1 LAARRAQKHSLQYRC
16 IERIVLQKSTTVNV
30 TMCHRTITALAF
42 CFVIAAASH
51 RAHAE
56 APATPSFTV
65 AAMRVEPKPWE
76 KEHNLALLERYT
88 RAAAK
93 EGASLVVTC
102 EGFMDGYTSNP
113 KTRPDTSR
121 ERYRAIGEPLD
132 GPWLTRAKDLAR
144 ELKLYLSVGI
154 AERSGDERHNSVV
167 VISPAGEIVLHYSK
181 THCMDEPYNTPG
193 TSFPVAATDVGVLG
207 ALICYDRRFPEV
219 PRILALKGAN
229 ILLVPAYGRDGERNE
244 ALLRTRAWENSVWV
258 VYVRQNQA
266 LVINPSGKI
275 IARDKG
281 QGDELVLARIDLG
294 GEQGTGEIFERR
306 SPDIYRELLEIQTPA
321 KR

>member
-1 LAARRAQKHSLQYRC
+1 MA
-16 IERIVLQKSTTVNV
+16 
-30 TMCHRTITALAF
+30 ALAL
-42 CFVIAAASH
+42 CFMALDVVGPAW
-51 RAHAE
+51 AE
-56 APATPSFTV
+56 PPAEPSFIV
-65 AAMRVEPKPWE
+65 AAMRVEPKPWD
-76 KEHNLALLERYT
+76 KDHNFVLLDRYA
-88 RAAAK
+88 RDAAK

-113 KTRPDTSR
+113 KTRPDTNR

-132 GPWLTRAKDLAR
+132 GPWLTGVKELAR
-144 ELKLYLSVGI
+144 ELKLYISVGI
-154 AERSGDERHNSVV
+154 AERNGDDRHNSVV

-181 THCMDEPYNTPG
+181 THCMDEPFNTPG
-193 TSFPVAATDVGVLG
+193 SSFPVAATDVGVLG

-229 ILLVPAYGRDGERNE
+229 VLLVPAYGRDGERNE
-244 ALLRTRAWENSVWV
+244 ALLRTRAWENSVWL

-281 QGDELVLARIDLG
+281 HGDELVLARIELS
-294 GEQGTGEIFERR
+294 GEKGTGEIFERR
-306 SPDIYRELLEIQTPA
+306 ATEIYRELLEIQTPQ
-321 KR
+321 RP

>member
-1 LAARRAQKHSLQYRC
+1 MFDRFFATLMCCCVSAAGPHLMLAEH
-16 IERIVLQKSTTVNV
+16 
-30 TMCHRTITALAF
+30 
-42 CFVIAAASH
+42 
-51 RAHAE
+51 
-56 APATPSFTV
+56 PSKNSFLV
-65 AAMRVEPKPWE
+65 AAMRVEPKPWD
-76 KEHNLALLERYT
+76 KEHNLALLERYA
-88 RAAAK
+88 RDAAK
-93 EGASLVVTC
+93 GGASLVVTC

-113 KTRPDTSR
+113 KTRPDTTR

-132 GPWLTRAKDLAR
+132 GPWLTRVRDLAR

-154 AERSGDERHNSVV
+154 AEQSGDERHNSVV
-167 VISPAGEIVLHYSK
+167 VISPTGQSVLHYSK
-181 THCMDEPYNTPG
+181 THCLDEPFNTPG
-193 TSFPVAATDVGVLG
+193 DTFPVAATDLGVLG

-229 ILLVPAYGRDGERNE
+229 ILLIPAYGSDGERNE

-281 QGDELVLARIDLG
+281 QGDELLLARIDLG
-294 GEQGTGEIFERR
+294 GEKGTGEIHERR
-306 SPDIYRELLEIQTPA
+306 ATELYRELLEIQTPA
-321 KR
+321 SR